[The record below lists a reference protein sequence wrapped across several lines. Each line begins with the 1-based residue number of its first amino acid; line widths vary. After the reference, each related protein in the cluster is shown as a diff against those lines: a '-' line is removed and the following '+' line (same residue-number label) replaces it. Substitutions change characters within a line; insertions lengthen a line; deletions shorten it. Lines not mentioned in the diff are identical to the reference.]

1 MKFLADMGVSP
12 VTVLELRQQGY
23 NAVHLNEQG
32 LERLPDSEILEKARQ
47 EQRIVLTFDLDFGEL
62 LAISS
67 ESLPSV
73 IIFRL
78 QTTIPVFVSAR
89 LLAVLSE
96 CGEDLEIGAI
106 VTVED
111 NRYRVQ
117 RLPIQGRKVRSY

>member
-32 LERLPDSEILEKARQ
+32 LERLPDSKILEKARQ

-96 CGEDLEIGAI
+96 CGEDLETGAI

-111 NRYRVQ
+111 NRYRVR
-117 RLPIQGRKVRSY
+117 RLPI

>member
-96 CGEDLEIGAI
+96 CSEDLETGAI

-111 NRYRVQ
+111 NRYRVR
-117 RLPIQGRKVRSY
+117 RLPI